1 MNEQRAADAARARR
15 DQTAQRTHRPR
26 ERASRAVFRS
36 QIRAE
41 STGSDTVRFEGLASA
56 YERSYE
62 MYDIFGPY
70 TEIVSAG
77 AASQTLARAD
87 LDVPLVLQ
95 HDQMRRIARTTNGTL
110 LLSESSDGLHVE
122 APTLD
127 MGDQDVAYIV
137 PKLRAGLIDEMSFA
151 FRIVRGQW
159 SPDYSEYRIEEF
171 DLHRGDVAI
180 VGYGANPYTEAG
192 TRQRG
197 VDLITEAE
205 TRMLDY
211 IRG

>member
-77 AASQTLARAD
+77 AASQTLARA
-87 LDVPLVLQ
+87 
-95 HDQMRRIARTTNGTL
+95 R
-110 LLSESSDGLHVE
+110 
-122 APTLD
+122 APT
-127 MGDQDVAYIV
+127 
-137 PKLRAGLIDEMSFA
+137 R
-151 FRIVRGQW
+151 
-159 SPDYSEYRIEEF
+159 PDAEDRSDNQRDAASERE
-171 DLHRGDVAI
+171 L
-180 VGYGANPYTEAG
+180 
-192 TRQRG
+192 
-197 VDLITEAE
+197 
-205 TRMLDY
+205 
-211 IRG
+211 